1 MVQDHAYQYALK
13 DEMLCKEPVILKFL
27 QAYKAA
33 TWVFFQAEIEKF
45 VSYLGQMIFWIVYS
59 KLESQV
65 ESICSL

>member
-1 MVQDHAYQYALK
+1 MQRTCNL
-13 DEMLCKEPVILKFL
+13 IR